1 MFVDCGI
8 EFANK
13 EAAYNEILAQL
24 EGIQN
29 GNVTEEEIAE
39 TMLTFKNGLGS
50 IGDSLNAIENWYT
63 TCILD
68 DFIISPEDDAKE
80 VEKITTEDVIKMAKR
95 AKLSTV
101 FFLKGEEIDRAIESS
116 YPEVLILDF
125 GGVTFMDS
133 SGIGLVM
140 GRYKLMQNISGQVII
155 ENAPKSIR
163 KVFKM
168 SGIDKLL
175 TGEKRKEES
184 FV

>member
-1 MFVDCGI
+1 MSVNIDI
-8 EFANK
+8 TET
-13 EAAYNEILAQL
+13 
-24 EGIQN
+24 
-29 GNVTEEEIAE
+29 NVTACLSGEIDHHSAA
-39 TMLTFKNGLGS
+39 ML
-50 IGDSLNAIENWYT
+50 
-63 TCILD
+63 
-68 DFIISPEDDAKE
+68 
-80 VEKITTEDVIKMAKR
+80 R
-95 AKLSTV
+95 
-101 FFLKGEEIDRAIESS
+101 EEIDRAIESS

-140 GRYKLMQNISGQVII
+140 GRYKLMQNISGKVII

>member
-1 MFVDCGI
+1 MSVNIDI
-8 EFANK
+8 TET
-13 EAAYNEILAQL
+13 
-24 EGIQN
+24 
-29 GNVTEEEIAE
+29 NVTACLSGEIDHHSAA
-39 TMLTFKNGLGS
+39 ML
-50 IGDSLNAIENWYT
+50 
-63 TCILD
+63 
-68 DFIISPEDDAKE
+68 
-80 VEKITTEDVIKMAKR
+80 R
-95 AKLSTV
+95 
-101 FFLKGEEIDRAIESS
+101 EEIDRAIESS
-116 YPEVLILDF
+116 YPEALILDF

-140 GRYKLMQNISGQVII
+140 GRYKLMQNISGKVII